1 MRPSTGTWSASLFP
15 PMKLYLGNPAHLAAG
30 AGKDGAKSGAK
41 SKDAEAMLSLS
52 CRTVKPSIATAGRLS
67 QRRLSSPTLPH
78 RGLDPQVDHIL
89 RKNLFANGCT
99 AAIRRRPSIIRSV

>member
-1 MRPSTGTWSASLFP
+1 MRPSTGTWSASLLP

-30 AGKDGAKSGAK
+30 AGKDAAKSGAK

-78 RGLDPQVDHIL
+78 PRALDPQAT
-89 RKNLFANGCT
+89 LFFART
-99 AAIRRRPSIIRSV
+99 AARDFDLVQGTSTYCSG